1 MFYAWRNSYNL
12 IQSLVYQNQTASC
25 HITVAGDGPVTNISG
40 LQRQILLNHK
50 MSIQYRDTVISV
62 FTVFNR
68 TWVAI
73 ESHYNCCDS
82 ILTIAVMFYRG
93 AVWAHPVPPK
103 REGCDSTGFGLLWGY
118 VIVVYVRPHVQHN
131 IRSMYKQNY
140 ACLYVYTMFRLSAK
154 ICLLE
159 DWTAKKHMK
168 WDFFK
173 WDPNNTWRWFVLW
186 LKSDFYKC
194 ISVGLS
200 GRS

>member
-1 MFYAWRNSYNL
+1 MHDE
-12 IQSLVYQNQTASC
+12 IQSLVNQNQTASC
-25 HITVAGDGPVTNISG
+25 HITVAWGGPVTNISG

-159 DWTAKKHMK
+159 DWNIWNEIFSNEIQTTLGGGLYC
-168 WDFFK
+168 DS
-173 WDPNNTWRWFVLW
+173 NL
-186 LKSDFYKC
+186 
-194 ISVGLS
+194 ISTDASQSASLAAHNGFRRCVDT
-200 GRS
+200 

>member
-1 MFYAWRNSYNL
+1 MTKFSHSL
-12 IQSLVYQNQTASC
+12 IKIKLHPVILQLRGMDQSQTSLVCRDRFYWIIKCQS
-25 HITVAGDGPVTNISG
+25 
-40 LQRQILLNHK
+40 
-50 MSIQYRDTVISV
+50 SIETLISV

-186 LKSDFYKC
+186 LKSDFYRC

>member
-1 MFYAWRNSYNL
+1 MTKFSHSL
-12 IQSLVYQNQTASC
+12 IKIKLHPVILQLRGMDQSQTSLVCRDRFYWIIKCQS
-25 HITVAGDGPVTNISG
+25 
-40 LQRQILLNHK
+40 
-50 MSIQYRDTVISV
+50 SIETLISV

-103 REGCDSTGFGLLWGY
+103 REGCDSTGFGFLWGY

-159 DWTAKKHMK
+159 DWNI
-168 WDFFK
+168 W
-173 WDPNNTWRWFVLW
+173 N
-186 LKSDFYKC
+186 
-194 ISVGLS
+194 
-200 GRS
+200 